1 MRTRCLLFWPYLTHG
16 QLLHLQLHLLAR
28 CSRGYLAP
36 RGTGRHWVAP
46 MGRAATRS
54 SPAGGLPAWSCP
66 RTPLL
71 LSQTKA
77 RLHFHSSFTCLRE
90 GCWPHAPDSTLFLGR
105 PRGAPGTPVPLSEK
119 FGDAPARSPGLRLTP
134 WFGKVGL
141 ASLVLTSKIRLY
153 QCHLYVSKQIKC
165 F

>member
-1 MRTRCLLFWPYLTHG
+1 MPTLLALPDTRAAPTPPAPPARMVQPRVPRSQRHRLAPGGTHG
-16 QLLHLQLHLLAR
+16 ACCHRELT
-28 CSRGYLAP
+28 C
-36 RGTGRHWVAP
+36 W
-46 MGRAATRS
+46 RAS
-54 SPAGGLPAWSCP
+54 SLVLPQDTSSNQ
-66 RTPLL
+66 T

-90 GCWPHAPDSTLFLGR
+90 GCWPHAPESTLFLGR
-105 PRGAPGTPVPLSEK
+105 PRGAPGTPVPISEK

-134 WFGKVGL
+134 WFGKVGS